1 MVAPRTDLPVNGS
14 LPEAKNA
21 YTAASIQAQENGE
34 SLPPFKE
41 WIQQEKDKQ
50 RAMRNMEARM

>member
-1 MVAPRTDLPVNGS
+1 MAAPRTDLPVNGS

-21 YTAASIQAQENGE
+21 YTAAQIEAQEQGN

-41 WIQQEKDKQ
+41 WIEQERAKQ
-50 RAMRNMEARM
+50 RAMANMQARM